1 MCIDMQGHSTSSTTP
16 GLIVPGVA
24 RTSLP
29 DSNFGERL
37 SSFRHAAGLSQRQ
50 LAKQC
55 EISQRMIA
63 HYETR
68 GALPPGHVLTALAE
82 ALSVSVDELVGTKAP
97 RPVSARTQ
105 SSRRILRRLQQME
118 KLPLKDKRELLAIID
133 TYLEKNR
140 LAKSA

>member
-1 MCIDMQGHSTSSTTP
+1 MQGQSTGSREA
-16 GLIVPGVA
+16 GGMIFDVA
-24 RTSLP
+24 RTSVP
-29 DSNFGERL
+29 DSNFGQRL
-37 SSFRHAAGLSQRQ
+37 AAFRHAAGISQRQ
-50 LAKQC
+50 LATQC

-68 GALPPGHVLTALAE
+68 GALPPGHVLTQLAE

-105 SSRRILRRLQQME
+105 ASRRILQRLQQME
-118 KLPLKDKRELLAIID
+118 KLPLKEKRALLAIID
-133 TYLEKNR
+133 VYLEKNR